1 MESPGSYIRSAA
13 RATYSEYRSV
23 PIRWRLA
30 GGSAVLTFVILAGF
44 AAVVGILTDRQV
56 RTQFNDQQTAAADHL
71 AGELKQ
77 RLRFDGTYFSQNAT
91 ISLSDYAGADRAQIR
106 IFDTSNGHPLASQNS
121 FASKQAKAPVQ
132 NGLFAMMPA
141 EFNNRPHVESGFLV
155 TQRHVRLKPSND
167 LVTLVYAVPEDTV
180 DQTLARV
187 QIFLLLGV
195 LGGTVLALLAGLFV
209 SERAMSPIKELTAA
223 AREIRRTRDPRLR
236 LPHPEAEDEI
246 AELAHTLEGMLA
258 ALDAAQSDTQAMLDR
273 QREFVADASHE
284 LRTPLTSVLANLDLL
299 AEELDGEQSETA
311 EAALRS
317 TRRMRRLVGD
327 LLLLARADARRENP
341 RRPTDVGEVVIEA
354 AAELGPMA
362 EHHELSVSTEPAMV
376 DGVRDELHRLVLNL
390 MENAL
395 RHTPP
400 GTSVHAGVR
409 RDGDQVVIEVADT
422 GPGIPPELAP
432 RVFER
437 FVRNGRDGGKGSGLG
452 LAIVR
457 SVAQSHGGTVDLER
471 PPDGIGVGGTRFVI
485 RLPALGS
492 GSIAGHLVGAD
503 VDVDV
508 LDTGELGAPAASPGD
523 GSARSTGRRA
533 ARAAARATARSGDQA
548 PETSGRTIGR
558 RRSR

>member
-91 ISLSDYAGADRAQIR
+91 VSLSDYAGADRAQIR
-106 IFDTSNGHPLASQNS
+106 IFDASNGQRLASQNS

-132 NGLFAMMPA
+132 NGLFATMPA
-141 EFNNRPHVESGFLV
+141 KFNNRAHVQSGFLV

-167 LVTLVYAVPEDTV
+167 LVTLLYADPEDTV
-180 DQTLARV
+180 NQTLARAE
-187 QIFLLLGV
+187 IFLLLGV

-236 LPHPEAEDEI
+236 LPHPEAEDEV

-362 EHHELSVSTEPAMV
+362 AHHELAVWTEPAMV

-400 GTSVHAGVR
+400 GTSVHTGVR

-432 RVFER
+432 RVFQR

-457 SVAQSHGGTVDLER
+457 SVAQSHGGTVELEP
-471 PPDGIGVGGTRFVI
+471 PPDRTGTRFVI

-508 LDTGELGAPAASPGD
+508 LDTGELGPTAAIPAD

-533 ARAAARATARSGDQA
+533 ARAAARATARSGDQPPA
-548 PETSGRTIGR
+548 TTGRT
-558 RRSR
+558 

>member
-91 ISLSDYAGADRAQIR
+91 VSLSDYAGADRAQIR
-106 IFDTSNGHPLASQNS
+106 IFDPTSGERLASQNS
-121 FASKQAKAPVQ
+121 FASKQAKAPIQ
-132 NGLFAMMPA
+132 QGLFATMP
-141 EFNNRPHVESGFLV
+141 EQFSNRPHVESGYLV

-167 LVTLVYAVPEDTV
+167 LVTLLYAVPEDTV

-258 ALDAAQSDTQAMLDR
+258 ALDAAQSDMQAMLDR

-299 AEELDGEQSETA
+299 ADELDGEQSETA

-422 GPGIPPELAP
+422 GPGIPPDLAP

-457 SVAQSHGGTVDLER
+457 SVAQSHGGTVELEP
-471 PPDGIGVGGTRFVI
+471 PPDRIGTRFVI

-508 LDTGELGAPAASPGD
+508 LDTGELGPTAATPAD

-533 ARAAARATARSGDQA
+533 ARAAARATARSADPS